1 MPPQETDLKEIT
13 MGEQITIEKLN
24 TGRKVLIFAQHGV
37 PIGEYSE
44 LEDISELSVR
54 QVTTEQKNELQT
66 DIRS

>member
-1 MPPQETDLKEIT
+1 